1 MMIRIVVV
9 LFVSSAFDVMTV
21 VVIIGRLNDLRC
33 DTSMTKMIVD
43 RMRLRKRSGRV
54 EEEES
59 RRTTNER
66 SVAAQRSDDEV

>member
-54 EEEES
+54 DEEES
-59 RRTTNER
+59 T
-66 SVAAQRSDDEV
+66 DDEVAEGSGAAK